1 MGLMVRM
8 VSTEKIDLP
17 DFPERTDSTER
28 TERMAKTDL
37 LTLPKR

>member
-17 DFPERTDSTER
+17 DYHERTDSTER
-28 TERMAKTDL
+28 TERMGKTDL